1 MSFISTL
8 CVRCGSPRVYKGEL
22 EKEIET
28 LLGKTTVLVT
38 YTVCPDSDCQKL
50 VDIDLEE
57 KRIKQEEKMLAHKQ
71 RGSHQRPAPA
81 I

>member
-1 MSFISTL
+1 MSYVSTP
-8 CVRCGSPRVYKGEL
+8 CVRCGSPRIYKGEL
-22 EKEIET
+22 DKEIET
-28 LLGKTTVLVT
+28 LLGKTTVKVT
-38 YTVCPDSDCQKL
+38 YTVCPDVECQKQ

-71 RGSHQRPAPA
+71 RGSHQRPSPV